1 MACCLFAFSPDP
13 IEGDTRNLRENTFQI
28 SLVEACYRNQPWC
41 LCTGMF
47 PCCGAYLTRQKVLDN
62 DMNRYVCC
70 QGYYDVACF
79 RAGTCGERSAPHLC
93 LTCESCFCPG
103 PSLSSSRMF
112 VADMY
117 DIRPDPMDNRLIR
130 FTNCLSLLSCV
141 CDVAAI
147 FDENLRHLA
156 RLIHVTAELVFYTV
170 IGCVGHRLS
179 LSLSLS
185 LLFVLRGCTHVVFFP
200 SR

>member
-1 MACCLFAFSPDP
+1 
-13 IEGDTRNLRENTFQI
+13 
-28 SLVEACYRNQPWC
+28 
-41 LCTGMF
+41 
-47 PCCGAYLTRQKVLDN
+47 
-62 DMNRYVCC
+62 
-70 QGYYDVACF
+70 
-79 RAGTCGERSAPHLC
+79 
-93 LTCESCFCPG
+93 
-103 PSLSSSRMF
+103 MF